1 MKYFRNEDEGGLGWL
16 WEMSQMSTM
25 KYNLLVKCPDRTG
38 IGWCDSI
45 FLLGI
50 DLWILIPYLEVPYKL
65 TMYQRYQKFPN
76 HWFWIFDRNWVAS
89 WNIYFVKV
97 IFPLFVL
104 IGSIFFSIKI
114 RLQLKIC
121 HFLSSLQYSEL
132 TRNWNL
138 IWIVSE
144 NPVLFWNIIFIMFV
158 LVVKRNF
165 HKNQI
170 LLKLT
175 FSLIFYCRA
184 ARIKILSPGTVLL
197 ERWLN
202 GFNCGWYL
210 HFNN

>member
-1 MKYFRNEDEGGLGWL
+1 MSGPNRNRMMRFNLFAWNRLANFDTLQTYYEPKVAKISQPLVLNFRPKIGLLAETFILSKWYF
-16 WEMSQMSTM
+16 
-25 KYNLLVKCPDRTG
+25 
-38 IGWCDSI
+38 
-45 FLLGI
+45 
-50 DLWILIPYLEVPYKL
+50 PYLSLLEV
-65 TMYQRYQKFPN
+65 
-76 HWFWIFDRNWVAS
+76 
-89 WNIYFVKV
+89 
-97 IFPLFVL
+97 
-104 IGSIFFSIKI
+104 FFFFFKIKI

-158 LVVKRNF
+158 IVVKRNF

-170 LLKLT
+170 LLNLT